1 MPVAARLDEL
11 VERVS
16 IGDAGVRGVVGR
28 GIPSNHSYYF
38 AMGEAECADLESS
51 GASADRRRVGVP
63 VQEGLL
69 TAAFLNRIYGAKRPG
84 LGRSTYVLLE
94 PGLGAGRPDVVL
106 LTISP
111 SALEWFR
118 RSELRL
124 PSPLAARAA
133 DPTSDVMS
141 LGVSKSHAIAV
152 RRDLERRGWLDADF
166 TRISGIISESVA
178 IEAKMRDWKSAIRQ
192 VAKFRGLFTQSAIL
206 MPQRPLPEA
215 AFTALNYY
223 DCGLLF
229 RDDERFFWERQ
240 TTFRDTPAWTRVW
253 LLELLLRGLE
263 AGTGYKSVSPRKSVS
278 ASR

>member
-1 MPVAARLDEL
+1 M
-11 VERVS
+11 S
-16 IGDAGVRGVVGR
+16 
-28 GIPSNHSYYF
+28 
-38 AMGEAECADLESS
+38 EAECFDLERTEPENQ
-51 GASADRRRVGVP
+51 RRRIGVP

-69 TAAFLNRIYGAKRPG
+69 TAGFLQRVYGAKRPG

-94 PGLGAGRPDVVL
+94 PQLGAGRPDVVL

-118 RSELRL
+118 RSDLRL

-133 DPTSDVMS
+133 DPRSDITS
-141 LGVSKSHAIAV
+141 LGVSKSHALAV
-152 RRDLERRGWLDADF
+152 RRNLERQGWLDADF
-166 TRISGIISESVA
+166 ARISNIISESVA

-192 VAKFRGLFTQSAIL
+192 VAKFRGLFSQSAIL
-206 MPQRPLPEA
+206 MPRRPLPDA
-215 AFTALNYY
+215 AFTALAYY

-229 RDDERFFWERQ
+229 FEDDKFIWERRPQ
-240 TTFRDTPAWTRVW
+240 LRETPAWARVW

-263 AGTGYKSVSPRKSVS
+263 TGAGYRSVSSRKIAS